1 MRSITLDKVQDIL
14 ILSWHIKLDE
24 LRIRTQLELNFS
36 LIHIVYGDFPTKAY
50 YYIRLIIVKVKMK
63 TFEFL
68 NFKDLVAF
76 LKTHYLNRPDS
87 FGVDLYYLLSFRFRQ
102 LNGVDGLKISE
113 VHYVLDNQTGI
124 SLFIYKPTLRILFH
138 NKCLQIFLR
147 HKLVNRSTI
156 VHHLPF

>member
-1 MRSITLDKVQDIL
+1 M
-14 ILSWHIKLDE
+14 
-24 LRIRTQLELNFS
+24 
-36 LIHIVYGDFPTKAY
+36 IHIVYGDFHTKAY

-68 NFKDLVAF
+68 NFKDLVSF